1 MTRRTPLLLAA
12 TFGALL
18 ALSQSA
24 VGQSVSSSIAR
35 ALRTSS
41 GTVLT
46 VGAVSDG
53 QVLIRSGTSII
64 GSAASGGNPAG
75 AAYTVSAEATASTRV
90 GYVYDLCDEPDDA
103 NLLSGADAGTTWVST
118 NLTSAA
124 RASGVITVVH
134 STTTDGGSS
143 REDGTQ
149 PNVFFDHTP
158 MAGRL
163 VVQASVGTN
172 GNYYILNPYLRH
184 PGGGVAYYG
193 LEVYNGTLEAW
204 TPGGARGTASVTTT
218 NTLWYLVEW
227 VGETGRLL
235 YSTSASEPT
244 TYSSSAASGWK
255 FLDSASISDPSAG
268 SQPRVGVGF
277 WHFTGSASVTY
288 TIRTLRLE
296 AL

>member
-1 MTRRTPLLLAA
+1 MNRRTPLLAV
-12 TFGALL
+12 ALL
-18 ALSQSA
+18 GGLVALSQSA

-53 QVLIRSGTSII
+53 QVLTRSGTSII

-75 AAYTVSAEATASTRV
+75 AAYTVSAEASASTRV

-143 REDGTQ
+143 RQDGTQ
-149 PNVFFDHTP
+149 PAVTFDHTP
-158 MAGRL
+158 LAGRL
-163 VVQASVGTN
+163 IVHGNVGTD
-172 GNYYILNPYLRH
+172 GNYYILNPFLRH
-184 PGGGVAYYG
+184 PGGGNAYYG
-193 LEVYNGTLEAW
+193 LQVFNGTLEAW
-204 TPGGARGTASVTTT
+204 YGSTRGTASTTT
-218 NTLWYLVEW
+218 TSDRWYAVEW
-227 VGETGRLL
+227 AGNTARLFW
-235 YSTSASEPT
+235 SSSASEPT
-244 TYSSSAASGWK
+244 AYSSSAASGWA
-255 FLDSASISDPSAG
+255 FLDAFTISDPSSG
-268 SQPRVGVGF
+268 SRPLVGVGF